1 MKKLLASVLCFTLY
15 GCSTYQADKGVEST
29 TVTQCVGSTQLEDQ
43 IAHHFESIDD
53 TALLESTLGEPNE
66 GKLCQGQVYRSK
78 ENSNIVLFRA
88 WNSTNQ
94 NSQFGQWWAF
104 NQPAGRVAQYRSNYE
119 ICYQWSPLDKLVKC
133 TLKPNTKVVVGTGQ
147 SAQCSDYLTYP
158 VSDQQQMYIEDA
170 SESLMNCTVFDGV
183 FSWKAL

>member
-1 MKKLLASVLCFTLY
+1 MRNLLVSVLLLTLY
-15 GCSTYQADKGVEST
+15 GCSSYQTQSGVENT
-29 TVTQCVGSTQLEDQ
+29 TDTQCVGSTQLPDQ
-43 IAHHFESIDD
+43 IAQHFEAIDD
-53 TALLESTLGEPNE
+53 TVLLESALGDQNE

-78 ENSNIVLFRA
+78 ENSSVVFFRA

-104 NQPAGRVAQYRSNYE
+104 NQPAGKVAQYRSDYE

-147 SAQCSDYLTYP
+147 SALCSEYLSYA
-158 VSDQQQMYIEDA
+158 VSAQQQIYIEDA